1 MENSVPSSIDVP
13 FAAADYAKDDAHFA
27 FRRQPFWFLSF
38 VMTPFKDI
46 DSRTVEDRAPRR
58 AKQARGR

>member
-1 MENSVPSSIDVP
+1 MPSSIDVP
-13 FAAADYAKDDAHFA
+13 FSAADYAKDYTHFA

-46 DSRTVEDRAPRR
+46 DGRTVDDRAARR
-58 AKQARGR
+58 AEKSRGR